1 VKLAALLATVLVL
14 AACSSTQ
21 SSSGPAADPGRDLAS
36 KVTAD
41 GMYAHLRKFADIAKA
56 NNGSRA
62 DGTPGYDA
70 SVDYVATM
78 LRDKGFDVQ
87 TPEFEHFTVGEPGTP
102 TLTVA
107 GRAFPIDQASL
118 LVTTPAGGLSAV
130 TLRPSKPAGCA
141 AADYGTI
148 DVHGAIAI
156 VDDTGCSV
164 VDKDKVAG
172 AAGAVGL
179 LVVSDPGP
187 EGAPRGLFTA
197 GYYQQLKRPVG
208 VIGKDADAA
217 LRRTN
222 AAVKLVLDAKGATV
236 KSRSVVAQTK
246 TGATGNVI
254 MAGAHL
260 DSAPASPG
268 INDNATG
275 AAAVLETAV
284 QLGGSPQVTNA
295 VRFAFWG
302 AHDPGLAGSTKY
314 VQSLRPDGLKD
325 VAMYLDFDLL
335 GSPNAGFF
343 TYDGDQS
350 GQPNPAIPAGS
361 VPTGS
366 AGVERTLTGYLNLAG
381 VRPADQ
387 PLGGA
392 SDYSPFLAAGIPI
405 GGITTGSTKLK
416 SPTQERLWGGK
427 AGVPF
432 DMNYRT
438 GRDGIDNVDRRALS
452 ITGPAVAFAVGTY
465 ANSIEGVN
473 GVPPRS

>member
-1 VKLAALLATVLVL
+1 MKQAALLVAALVV
-14 AACSSTQ
+14 AACSAPP
-21 SSSGPAADPGRDLAS
+21 SSGPPADPGNELAG

-41 GMYAHLRKFADIAKA
+41 GMYVHLRKFADIAKA

-62 DGTPGYDA
+62 DGTPGYAA
-70 SVDYVATM
+70 SIDYVATV
-78 LRDKGFDVQ
+78 LRNKGFDVQ
-87 TPEFEHFTVGEPGTP
+87 TPAFDRITIAQPGNP

-107 GRAFPIDQASL
+107 GRAFPVDQASL
-118 LVTTPAGGLSAV
+118 LVTTPPGGISAL

-141 AADYGTI
+141 APDYGTV
-148 DVHGAIAI
+148 DVHGAIAV

-164 VDKDKVAG
+164 VDKENVAD

-179 LVVSDPGP
+179 LVVSEPGSA
-187 EGAPRGLFTA
+187 GAPSGLFTA
-197 GYYQQLKRPVG
+197 GYYQQLKGPVG
-208 VIGKDADAA
+208 VIAKDADAA
-217 LRRTN
+217 LRRTSAPVRLTLDTKGVT
-222 AAVKLVLDAKGATV
+222 AA
-236 KSRSVVAQTK
+236 SRSVVAQTK

-254 MAGAHL
+254 VAGAHL

-268 INDNATG
+268 INDAATG
-275 AAAVLETAV
+275 VAAVLETAV
-284 QLGGSPQVTNA
+284 QLGGSPQLSNA

-302 AHDPGLAGSTKY
+302 AHDAGLAGSTKY
-314 VQSLRPDGLKD
+314 VQNLGPGGLKD

-350 GQPNPAIPAGS
+350 GQPNPAVPAAS
-361 VPTGS
+361 VPVGS
-366 AGVERTLTGYLNLAG
+366 AGVERTLAGYLNLAG
-381 VRPADQ
+381 VRPADT

-392 SDYSPFLAAGIPI
+392 GDYSPFLAAGVPI
-405 GGITTGSTKLK
+405 GGVTTGSTQVK
-416 SPTQERLWGGK
+416 SPVQERLWGGK

-438 GRDGIDNVDRRALS
+438 GRDDLDNVDRRTLS

-465 ANSIEGVN
+465 AKSIEGVN